1 MPAVSDER
9 GAGCVEVGRL
19 CNVRTMSD
27 RDLML
32 EFMRRHRLAVQA
44 STAANGAPQAAV
56 VGVAVTDKCEL
67 VFDTLR
73 TSRKCQNLRHDP
85 RIALVLGWDLD
96 EGQTLQ
102 LEGVADEPSG
112 GERARLQAVYLE
124 AFTDGVERADDPAI
138 TYFRV
143 RPSWMRL
150 SDFRTSPPMIVEME
164 LTWPPSVG
172 DGGAAS

>member
-1 MPAVSDER
+1 M
-9 GAGCVEVGRL
+9 
-19 CNVRTMSD
+19 TD
-27 RDLML
+27 RELML

-56 VGVAVTDKCEL
+56 VGVAVTEHCEL

-102 LEGVADEPSG
+102 LEGLADEPGG
-112 GERARLQAVYLE
+112 GERVRLQGVYLDTF
-124 AFTDGVERADDPAI
+124 ADGAERADDPAI

-143 RPSWMRL
+143 RPTWMRL
-150 SDFRTSPPMIVEME
+150 SDFRTNPPTITELE
-164 LTWPPSVG
+164 LTWPPVG
-172 DGGAAS
+172 